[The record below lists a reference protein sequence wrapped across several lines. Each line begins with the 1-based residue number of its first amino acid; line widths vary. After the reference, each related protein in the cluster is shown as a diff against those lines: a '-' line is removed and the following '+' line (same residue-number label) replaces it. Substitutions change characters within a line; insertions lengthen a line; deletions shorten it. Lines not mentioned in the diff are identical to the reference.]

1 MTLRTI
7 AVGILLAVAIAGGA
21 YAIGIGP
28 GSSGLLAEEA
38 TPKEPA
44 VQTPTP
50 PAPNAAGPDDG
61 TTASGGGAAESSAL
75 SPTGTPSPTPTAT
88 PTPKDPD
95 ADNLPTGYEESIGT
109 DPMHKT
115 VLLAVEYTGN
125 ASNLSAG
132 DRSFL
137 RTKFDQLKVTN
148 PDGTTGVTLR
158 IVEEWRTGDNVTVNS
173 TTLRRRAISSLSNE
187 TPAQP
192 CRHHYLVVGAPEG
205 SRWGIAVT
213 GGWTAIVK
221 SERTGFSGSR
231 EDVIVHELL
240 HNLVGEL
247 DPERSGV
254 RPDGAH
260 TQSGWLQPK
269 AEMSGPSSL
278 HAASREALN
287 ERGFANRFSDQP
299 GCL

>member
-7 AVGILLAVAIAGGA
+7 IVGIVLAVAIAGGA
-21 YAIGIGP
+21 YAIGLGP
-28 GSSGLLAEEA
+28 GSSGLLSEEA
-38 TPKEPA
+38 TPGTPA
-44 VQTPTP
+44 VETPTP
-50 PAPNAAGPDDG
+50 PASNAPGADDG
-61 TTASGGGAAESSAL
+61 STPSRAALEESSTPSSTA
-75 SPTGTPSPTPTAT
+75 TPSPTST
-88 PTPKDPD
+88 PSPEDPD
-95 ADNLPTGYEESIGT
+95 ADNLPTRYEESIGT
-109 DPMHKT
+109 DPQHKT
-115 VLLAVEYTGN
+115 VLLAVEYTGT

-137 RTKFDQLKVTN
+137 RTKFEQLKVAN

-173 TTLRRRAISSLSNE
+173 TTLEQRAISYLSNRK
-187 TPAQP
+187 PARP
-192 CRHHYLVVGAPEG
+192 CRHHYLMVGAPEG
-205 SRWGIAVT
+205 PRWGIAVT

-240 HNLVGEL
+240 HNLVGEI

-254 RPDGAH
+254 RRDGAH

-278 HAASREALN
+278 HAASREVLN
-287 ERGFANRFSDQP
+287 ERGFANRFSEQP